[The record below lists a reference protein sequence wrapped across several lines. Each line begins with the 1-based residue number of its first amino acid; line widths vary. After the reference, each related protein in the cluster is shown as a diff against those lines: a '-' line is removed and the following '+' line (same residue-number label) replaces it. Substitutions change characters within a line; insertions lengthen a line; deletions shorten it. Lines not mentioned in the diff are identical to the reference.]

1 MSKKYHGIP
10 LKSAQISFMME
21 STPLTNPWASY
32 LNQAALTR
40 SSVTKQSS
48 FSEWTSAAPI
58 APLRDRDMLELTSW
72 FAREDMP
79 DVEEDINK
87 TLIHLFPEPCWDE
100 DWTFIL
106 AIG

>member
-1 MSKKYHGIP
+1 MEPTPLINP
-10 LKSAQISFMME
+10 LK
-21 STPLTNPWASY
+21 SY
-32 LNQAALTR
+32 LNQAAR
-40 SSVTKQSS
+40 SSVSRRSS

-58 APLRDRDMLELTSW
+58 APLRDRDLLQLTRW

-87 TLIHLFPEPCWDE
+87 TLIYLFPEPYWDE
-100 DWTFIL
+100 DWAFIL